1 MLTIDS
7 LTVTKIVHAG
17 QAWAQKLQNHI
28 YCCTFELF
36 ISMCLILTSWMWI
49 KTIFLEM
56 FWKGVVKRNC
66 GGFSFYGSWIF
77 TRWNSWWPDTSWEFC
92 LFTNT
97 ILYSFPDSRRNQVE
111 SLSSVILYFQ
121 SSFNYRVVNL
131 CFERMNIVVI
141 AFWFDPFFS

>member
-1 MLTIDS
+1 MLIIDS

-56 FWKGVVKRNC
+56 FWKGVVKKNC

-92 LFTNT
+92 LFTNI
-97 ILYSFPDSRRNQVE
+97 ILLP
-111 SLSSVILYFQ
+111 SLTPEEIKWSHCLLLSCIF
-121 SSFNYRVVNL
+121 RVLLTTELWICVSK
-131 CFERMNIVVI
+131 EWI
-141 AFWFDPFFS
+141 